1 MRLIKSK
8 FAYQDEEYDDE
19 IADIMTDRFA
29 EADKSNR
36 IKNEDKQEQRG
47 EEPLDQLDFGE
58 FEALKEL
65 GFENDQLAGL
75 SSTEAKFIIAAFM
88 EDEEAAMRAYKP
100 RRIRGLR
107 RSRVSPTE
115 RIQRLKYRRKNRF
128 KAEYNGR
135 MGRIGTLL
143 SNNLQRISHTDTNQA
158 GIQNGLPPRQG
169 RRQAWR
175 FQYQRDQQT

>member
-19 IADIMTDRFA
+19 IADIISDRFA
-29 EADKSNR
+29 EADKPNR

-128 KAEYNGR
+128 KLRRARKVYYRKNKHQIKTRKARKSR
-135 MGRIGTLL
+135 MGT
-143 SNNLQRISHTDTNQA
+143 
-158 GIQNGLPPRQG
+158 PRTKID
-169 RRQAWR
+169 RRYHYTYKSGA
-175 FQYQRDQQT
+175 